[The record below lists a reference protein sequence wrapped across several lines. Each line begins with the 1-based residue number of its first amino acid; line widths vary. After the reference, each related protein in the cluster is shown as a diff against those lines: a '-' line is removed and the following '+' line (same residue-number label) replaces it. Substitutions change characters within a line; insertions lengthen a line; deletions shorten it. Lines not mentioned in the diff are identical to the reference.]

1 MPVSARCT
9 PTLPRKLIH
18 SLFDFFLFVRH
29 HAERLSLDSIGFA
42 RTANDLLLDGTM
54 GVARKFLIFHG
65 LTIVFHQWSCLVRFM
80 TLETPLD
87 ERDISNWRRSRQGR
101 LSMPRTRL
109 PFVVVTVVLTFV
121 VLEGPFAQAEGQTLP
136 PQTTAALVLQQHGTY
151 DLGSRVVRCQAG
163 QKVGIW
169 VESHSITIANAIIE
183 GCDVGIA
190 VIAKTFTDS
199 GSTTTITHVTGA
211 RVSGALVGLFL
222 AGSFGT
228 VSENIVGGARY
239 G

>member
-65 LTIVFHQWSCLVRFM
+65 LTIVFHQWSSLVRFM

-109 PFVVVTVVLTFV
+109 PFNSSAYICRL
-121 VLEGPFAQAEGQTLP
+121 
-136 PQTTAALVLQQHGTY
+136 
-151 DLGSRVVRCQAG
+151 
-163 QKVGIW
+163 
-169 VESHSITIANAIIE
+169 
-183 GCDVGIA
+183 
-190 VIAKTFTDS
+190 
-199 GSTTTITHVTGA
+199 
-211 RVSGALVGLFL
+211 
-222 AGSFGT
+222 
-228 VSENIVGGARY
+228 GGAVCTSGRTNTSATDDGRLSAPTTRY
-239 G
+239 V